1 MHFVCIPNPLMNCDL
16 IPGDHISV
24 QNMNQKLLNV
34 NLALVEVNTMSL
46 SLFIQ
51 YFCQN
56 RMKMISGK
64 NKNFF
69 FFIQEYILIGN
80 WFNGIYQWG
89 YCIHVSLISAYGCFQ
104 EEVSSQSLCEDH
116 CTSQITCVGYQY
128 NIKGNNSCTLFPSDR
143 SCPSGFLEN
152 DEYDPTAASIND
164 LRVVYKSNTDYVCY
178 GKI

>member
-1 MHFVCIPNPLMNCDL
+1 MNCDL

-80 WFNGIYQWG
+80 WFNGIYQWW